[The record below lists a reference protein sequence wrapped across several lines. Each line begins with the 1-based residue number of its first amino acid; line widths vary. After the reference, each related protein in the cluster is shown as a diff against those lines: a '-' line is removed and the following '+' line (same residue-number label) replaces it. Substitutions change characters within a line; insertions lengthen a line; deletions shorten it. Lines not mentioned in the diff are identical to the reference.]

1 MGEKSIYRYE
11 LKYALQESDL
21 VNLYAII
28 SQHPSSFK
36 TAFPDRTV
44 NNIYFD
50 NVNFQCCF
58 ENLDGISERTKIR
71 YRWYGEEEQFSKGK
85 LELKIKKNALGT
97 KKYFEL
103 DHPNDVNDLEFQVK
117 NTLNKHDLQ
126 AALHNQYLRSYFID
140 DSRKYR
146 LTIDRNLSYWLPNQ
160 YSEIPSYSDNRIIVE
175 LKFDQEDASTIDKVT
190 RFFPFRL
197 SKHSK
202 YGSGLMNL
210 VY

>member
-71 YRWYGEEEQFSKGK
+71 YRWYGEEEQFSNGK
-85 LELKIKKNALGT
+85 LELKIKN
-97 KKYFEL
+97 
-103 DHPNDVNDLEFQVK
+103 PVK
-117 NTLNKHDLQ
+117 
-126 AALHNQYLRSYFID
+126 
-140 DSRKYR
+140 SRFGFG
-146 LTIDRNLSYWLPNQ
+146 
-160 YSEIPSYSDNRIIVE
+160 E
-175 LKFDQEDASTIDKVT
+175 
-190 RFFPFRL
+190 
-197 SKHSK
+197 
-202 YGSGLMNL
+202 
-210 VY
+210 